1 MYNKK
6 ASSCL
11 DFPHSPSAA
20 DAGLLLLRLREQ
32 PANAPNASSL
42 FFDSASNLSFEDTD
56 NSQNETLH
64 IETRTYFQSRERDT
78 STRPEY
84 MDKQPNI
91 TKKDRTRVVN
101 NLIDIELEYLIIN
114 DDDDDDDDD
123 EYDKYD
129 TENIVSDDEN
139 MDVAHTCQ
147 TIHFAINFMDRY
159 LAKVLI
165 QSVAELIIIGSTCL
179 LLASKSMDCQN
190 TSLTIDIMVKESKR
204 IYNGQFSFS
213 KEDIIK
219 METQILKELN
229 YSLYVPTSY
238 SFIDVYWNL
247 KLVDDDTLT
256 LTSRILLLCLL
267 SYDMLKYLPSET
279 ATAALWLAR
288 KIIGNLPTW
297 TNTMIDKTTYS
308 EDEILP
314 IALDISMMYSRALLS
329 VDDVY
334 VKFRRTR
341 YTLFSDP
348 KLPSVMQNEDNNND
362 DVDVEMSE
370 N

>member
-1 MYNKK
+1 MMYNKS

-32 PANAPNASSL
+32 RAPNPSSL

-56 NSQNETLH
+56 NLLNETLH
-64 IETRTYFQSRERDT
+64 IETRTYFRSRERDT

-101 NLIDIELEYLIIN
+101 NLIDIELKYLIVN
-114 DDDDDDDDD
+114 DDDDDD

-190 TSLTIDIMVKESKR
+190 TSLTIDIMVIESKR
-204 IYNGQFSFS
+204 IYDGQFSFS

-219 METQILKELN
+219 MEAQMLKVLD
-229 YSLYVPTSY
+229 YRLYVPTSY

-267 SYDMLKYLPSET
+267 SYDMLEYLPSET

-297 TNTMIDKTTYS
+297 TNTMIDNTAYS
-308 EDEILP
+308 QDEILP
-314 IALDISMMYSRALLS
+314 IALDISMMFSRALLS
-329 VDDVY
+329 VDDIY
-334 VKFRRTR
+334 VRFRNTR

-362 DVDVEMSE
+362 DVDMSE